1 MGEFFPDVNGQGR
14 HNCGDVLLKFADIL
28 VAERISLD
36 AALAQAEL
44 KGKSEEELMK
54 LGAPRLLNTCMVS
67 LVFQLFN

>member
-1 MGEFFPDVNGQGR
+1 MQTCMVCAYVPLHPVICMAQDGA
-14 HNCGDVLLKFADIL
+14 CGWRRCV
-28 VAERISLD
+28 
-36 AALAQAEL
+36 L